1 MHQTLSYLSTY
12 LSRMPQIAAA
22 MADDAACTLL
32 TDLPGDISERILV
45 QLALRDRCVSIVT
58 MFLHCDVYP
67 ALCTLEKRSFTP
79 QVFCVSCVP
88 VLARPPVAAWPPVG
102 GGGT

>member
-1 MHQTLSYLSTY
+1 MSGDSSIRHYPFTS

-45 QLALRDRCVSIVT
+45 QLALPDRCVGIVT
-58 MFLHCDVYP
+58 
-67 ALCTLEKRSFTP
+67 LCPIL
-79 QVFCVSCVP
+79 
-88 VLARPPVAAWPPVG
+88 
-102 GGGT
+102 